1 MNDLATPALDKPTLL
16 LFTAWAK
23 ANHIN
28 LTPRPATATRPS
40 QITAEQI
47 YTDERHVPDGQLLTL
62 REYQVLAGMALGMTN
77 EEIGADLYLSV
88 DTVKTHA
95 RRLFRK
101 LDVKNRTQAAMAAPA
116 ALRHLVGGAA

>member
-1 MNDLATPALDKPTLL
+1 
-16 LFTAWAK
+16 
-23 ANHIN
+23 
-28 LTPRPATATRPS
+28 
-40 QITAEQI
+40 
-47 YTDERHVPDGQLLTL
+47 GQLLTL

-77 EEIGADLYLSV
+77 EEIGADLYISV

>member
-1 MNDLATPALDKPTLL
+1 MNDATATLDKPTLL

-47 YTDERHVPDGQLLTL
+47 YTDERQVPEGQLLTL

-77 EEIGADLYLSV
+77 EEIGADLYIS
-88 DTVKTHA
+88 
-95 RRLFRK
+95 
-101 LDVKNRTQAAMAAPA
+101 
-116 ALRHLVGGAA
+116 